1 MKGISEEHIQLLA
14 EVAQLYYEQNLDQS
28 EIAKRKGVSRSSVS
42 RLLTEA
48 RELGII
54 EFRINFPIRRHQAL
68 EEQFMNSFDL
78 ETVYVLDTELIVANQ
93 VINRLGRLAAMYIQ
107 AQINDGTIIGVTWG
121 RTVYEI
127 TTSMSRGQME
137 NVRIVQVIGASGNA
151 NSLVDGVALVQNF
164 AERLGAQH
172 HYLHSPLMVEN
183 PVVRDAILN
192 DPNVQRTL
200 NLARSA
206 DILITGIG
214 TIDPEYSAPL
224 RAQYVS
230 REELINI
237 SNAGAIGEFC
247 GYHIN
252 FNGESVDIAQNKRIV
267 GLDLDEIY
275 NLPKVV
281 GVGAGLYKAPTIL
294 GALRG
299 GLITVLIT
307 DDETAR
313 EVIRIAGIRA

>member
-1 MKGISEEHIQLLA
+1 MKGIPEEHLQLVA
-14 EVAQLYYEQNLDQS
+14 EVAQLYYEQNLDQA

-48 RELGII
+48 RELGVI
-54 EFRINFPIRRHQAL
+54 EFRINFPIRRRQAL
-68 EEQFMNSFDL
+68 EEQLAHFFNL
-78 ETVYVLDTELIVANQ
+78 ETVYVLDTELIVADQ
-93 VINRLGRLAAMYIQ
+93 VLNRLGRLAAMYVQ
-107 AQINDGTIIGVTWG
+107 PLINDETIIGVTWG
-121 RTVYEI
+121 RTVHEI

-137 NVRIVQVIGASGNA
+137 NVKIVQVIGASGNA

-164 AERLGAQH
+164 AERLGARH
-172 HYLHSPLMVEN
+172 YYLHSPLMVEN
-183 PVVRDAILN
+183 PAVRDAILK

-206 DILITGIG
+206 NILITGIG
-214 TIDPEYSAPL
+214 TVDPQYSAPL
-224 RAQYVS
+224 RAQYVT
-230 REELINI
+230 REELISI

-252 FNGESVDIAQNKRIV
+252 FNGDSVDISQNQRIV
-267 GLDLDEIY
+267 GLNLDEIY
-275 NLPKVV
+275 NLPTVV

-299 GLITVLIT
+299 GLINVLIT

-313 EVIRIAGIRA
+313 EVIRIAGIED

>member
-14 EVAQLYYEQNLDQS
+14 EIAQLYYEQDLDQA
-28 EIAKRKGVSRSSVS
+28 EIAKRKGVSRSSIS

-48 RELGII
+48 RELGVI

-68 EEQFMNSFDL
+68 EEQLANYFGL
-78 ETVYVLDTELIVANQ
+78 ESVSVLDTELIVANQ
-93 VINRLGRLAAMYIQ
+93 VINRLGRLAAMYVQPLID
-107 AQINDGTIIGVTWG
+107 DGTVIGVTWG
-121 RTVYEI
+121 RTVHEI

-137 NVRIVQVIGASGNA
+137 NVKIVQVIGASGNT
-151 NSLVDGVALVQNF
+151 NSIVDGVALVQNF
-164 AERLGAQH
+164 ADRLGAQH
-172 HYLHSPLMVEN
+172 YYLHSPLMVEN
-183 PVVRDAILN
+183 PTVRDAILN
-192 DPNVQRTL
+192 NPNVQRTL

-214 TIDPEYSAPL
+214 TVDPEFSAPL
-224 RAQYVS
+224 RAQYIT
-230 REELINI
+230 REELITI

-252 FNGESVDIAQNKRIV
+252 FNGDPVDVSQNQRIV
-267 GLDLDEIY
+267 GLNLDEIY
-275 NLPKVV
+275 KLPTVV
-281 GVGAGLYKAPTIL
+281 AVGAGLYKAPTIL

-299 GLITVLIT
+299 GLINVLIT

-313 EVIRIAGIRA
+313 EVIRIAGIED

>member
-1 MKGISEEHIQLLA
+1 MKSISEEHVQLLA
-14 EVAQLYYEQNLDQS
+14 EVAQLYYEQSLDQS

-48 RELGII
+48 RELGVI

-68 EEQFMNSFDL
+68 EEQLAHYFAL

-93 VINRLGRLAAMYIQ
+93 VLNRLGRLAAMYVQ
-107 AQINDGTIIGVTWG
+107 PLINDGTIIGVTWG
-121 RTVYEI
+121 HTVHEI

-137 NVRIVQVIGASGNA
+137 NVKIVQVIGASGNA

-172 HYLHSPLMVEN
+172 YYLHSPLMVEN
-183 PVVRDAILN
+183 PTVRDAILN

-214 TIDPEYSAPL
+214 TVDPEYSAPL
-224 RAQYVS
+224 RAQYIT

-252 FNGESVDIAQNKRIV
+252 FNGDSVNISQNQRIV
-267 GLDLDEIY
+267 GLHLDEIY
-275 NLPKVV
+275 NLPRVV

-299 GLITVLIT
+299 GLINVLIT

-313 EVIRIAGIRA
+313 EVIRIAGIED

>member
-1 MKGISEEHIQLLA
+1 MKGISDEHVQLLA
-14 EVAQLYYEQNLDQS
+14 EVAQLYYEQSLDQS

-48 RELGII
+48 RELGVI
-54 EFRINFPIRRHQAL
+54 EFRINFPIHRHQVL
-68 EEQFMNSFDL
+68 EEQLLHHFELD
-78 ETVYVLDTELIVANQ
+78 EIYVLDTEFIVANQ
-93 VINRLGRLAAMYIQ
+93 ILNRLGRLAAMYLQPLIT
-107 AQINDGTIIGVTWG
+107 DGTIIGVTWG
-121 RTVYEI
+121 RTVHEI

-137 NVRIVQVIGASGNA
+137 DVKIVQVIGASGSS

-183 PVVRDAILN
+183 PVIRDAILN
-192 DPNVQRTL
+192 DRNVEQTL
-200 NLARSA
+200 GLARKA
-206 DILITGIG
+206 DIMLTGIG
-214 TIDPEYSAPL
+214 TIDPGYSAPL
-224 RAQYVS
+224 RAGYIN
-230 REELINI
+230 REDLIDI

-252 FNGESVDIAQNKRIV
+252 YDGQLVDIPQNERVV
-267 GLDLDEIY
+267 GLTLDEIHDVS
-275 NLPKVV
+275 LVV
-281 GVGAGLYKAPTIL
+281 GVGNGLYKAPCIL

-299 GLITVLIT
+299 GHINALIT

-313 EVIRIAGIRA
+313 EVIRIAGLND

>member
-1 MKGISEEHIQLLA
+1 MKGIPEEHLQLVA
-14 EVAQLYYEQNLDQS
+14 EVAQLYYEQNLDQA

-48 RELGII
+48 RELGVI
-54 EFRINFPIRRHQAL
+54 EFRINFPIRRRQAL
-68 EEQFMNSFDL
+68 EEQLAHFFDL
-78 ETVYVLDTELIVANQ
+78 ETVYVLDTELIVADQ
-93 VINRLGRLAAMYIQ
+93 VLNRLGRLAAMYVQ
-107 AQINDGTIIGVTWG
+107 PLINDETIIGVTWG
-121 RTVYEI
+121 RTVHEI

-137 NVRIVQVIGASGNA
+137 NVKIVQVIGASGNA

-164 AERLGAQH
+164 AERLGARH
-172 HYLHSPLMVEN
+172 YYLHSPLMVEN
-183 PVVRDAILN
+183 PTVRDAILK

-206 DILITGIG
+206 NILITGIG
-214 TIDPEYSAPL
+214 TVDPQYSAPL
-224 RAQYVS
+224 RAQYVT
-230 REELINI
+230 REELISI

-252 FNGESVDIAQNKRIV
+252 FNGDAVDISQNQRIV
-267 GLDLDEIY
+267 GLNLDEIY
-275 NLPKVV
+275 NLPTVV

-299 GLITVLIT
+299 GLINVLIT

-313 EVIRIAGIRA
+313 EVIRIAGIED